1 MAVALMGGLAG
12 GMGFIFTGGDKATA
26 NKIWGPTLG
35 GEYVITPGGVF
46 RGDRELNFFG
56 KARFR

>member
-26 NKIWGPTLG
+26 NKIWAPSWETNMSSHPNISAGT
-35 GEYVITPGGVF
+35 E
-46 RGDRELNFFG
+46 N
-56 KARFR
+56 